1 MKNKNIASV
10 LGLVGMSSLIGL
22 SSLSAQDAAP
32 AKPATPPKAPATPPA
47 APAVPIGPKLT
58 DAEVKAISSYL
69 LGYQHGQRLGGSGLT
84 TADVDNDAVLK
95 GFLQGVKGDKPV
107 YKEDKIRAA
116 MQALGKM
123 VEAREAKK
131 SEVNLAAGK
140 AFLEKNG
147 KREGVITTASGMQ
160 YEVMKKG
167 TDKKYVAPAGGPDM
181 GTKFM
186 VNYRG
191 TLIDGTEFDKSPEGQ
206 PYPMTLQVIP
216 GFKEALTTMPVGAK
230 WKIFLPSELAYG
242 PRAAGPKIGANSSL
256 IFELEL
262 VEIQAA
268 PTPPAAPPA
277 PPAAPRR
284 PAASAVTPPVQ
295 VPAPPKKD
303 DKKAKAE

>member
-10 LGLVGMSSLIGL
+10 LGVVGLTSLVGLGA
-22 SSLSAQDAAP
+22 LSAQDAA
-32 AKPATPPKAPATPPA
+32 PPKAPATPPA
-47 APAVPIGPKLT
+47 APAEPAAPKLS
-58 DAEVKAISSYL
+58 DDEVAAISSYL

-84 TADVDNDAVLK
+84 SADVNNDAVIK
-95 GFLQGVKGDKPV
+95 GFLAGLKGDKPV
-107 YKEDKIRAA
+107 YEEDKIRAA
-116 MQALGKM
+116 MEALGKV
-123 VEAREAKK
+123 VEEREAKK

-147 KREGVITTASGMQ
+147 KRDGVTTTASGLQ
-160 YEVMKKG
+160 YEVINKG
-167 TDKKYVAPAGGPDM
+167 TDKKYEAPAGGPDM
-181 GTKFM
+181 GTKFL

-230 WKIFLPSELAYG
+230 WKLFIPSDLAYG
-242 PRAAGPKIGANSSL
+242 PRAAGPKIGANSTL

-268 PTPPAAPPA
+268 PTPPPA
-277 PPAAPRR
+277 PPAAPQAQPR
-284 PAASAVTPPVQ
+284 PGATAVTPPVE

-303 DKKAKAE
+303 PKKASAE